1 VGRVALQGATKKMQT
16 CARPLGCARRTVAE
30 PVVLSHFQLMR
41 TAQPKRERFWAQTP
55 PWARYRLPPTPPA
68 NRHAHAAGSVV
79 HGFVAPGSPLVDRY
93 PTLRWASSRHTSTY
107 SAIAAPKC
115 RARHHPPLCKGAAC
129 EHTQHPLDLTAI
141 RTILVWQLFLFG
153 QFTSSSFKSKG
164 VTDELERTIHAVEE
178 TPHGAPGDWDGTV
191 RTSSPSTL
199 FVTWSLP
206 CPEGA
211 SAPLS
216 PTGPPRCPTV
226 PAARVALRYAARR
239 GSPARCGAGR
249 RQGQGFI
256 RAEGAKVRSQTQ
268 TASRVLF
275 ARNCAGDIFCR
286 TQWWWLVARMVFAP
300 GKGETAGNEGR
311 SFSRLDC
318 DPPF

>member
-1 VGRVALQGATKKMQT
+1 
-16 CARPLGCARRTVAE
+16 
-30 PVVLSHFQLMR
+30 
-41 TAQPKRERFWAQTP
+41 
-55 PWARYRLPPTPPA
+55 LPPTPPA

-79 HGFVAPGSPLVDRY
+79 HGFVVPGSPLVDRC

-115 RARHHPPLCKGAAC
+115 RARHHPPLCKGVTC

-141 RTILVWQLFLFG
+141 RTILVWQLFSFG
-153 QFTSSSFKSKG
+153 QFTNSSFKSKG
-164 VTDELERTIHAVEE
+164 VTHELERTIHTVEE
-178 TPHGAPGDWDGTV
+178 TLHAAPGDLDGTV
-191 RTSSPSTL
+191 RTSSSSTL
-199 FVTWSLP
+199 FVTWSVP

-216 PTGPPRCPTV
+216 PTGPPRCSTV

-249 RQGQGFI
+249 RQGQDFI
-256 RAEGAKVRSQTQ
+256 RAKGAKVCAKGAKVQSQTH
-268 TASRVLF
+268 TASLVLF

-286 TQWWWLVARMVFAP
+286 TQWWWLVARMVFVP
-300 GKGETAGNEGR
+300 EKGVTAGRETQ
-311 SFSRLDC
+311 SFNRLDY
-318 DPPF
+318 DPLFRGGYPDKD